1 MWVTLSYLCQDW
13 RLLLITV
20 SAAFPLC
27 AQTEIY
33 TPHCSSVLH
42 GLPVLCMQNAL
53 LWEFF
58 FFFVEQ
64 AFLALLKVS
73 ILNLDFGGYFSVLT
87 CLILNKRLNRALNS
101 VSIWIKR
108 AVHLIIP
115 MLYSGG
121 HAEVNSRYFDT
132 TQSCW
137 IKVGLSLFKSR

>member
-1 MWVTLSYLCQDW
+1 MSHTLIFVPGLKAVADYCKCCISSVCPD
-13 RLLLITV
+13 RD
-20 SAAFPLC
+20 
-27 AQTEIY
+27 IY
-33 TPHCSSVLH
+33 TTLLFSSAWLASAMHAECIVV
-42 GLPVLCMQNAL
+42 GN
-53 LWEFF
+53 F

-132 TQSCW
+132 TQSC
-137 IKVGLSLFKSR
+137 